1 VAFSPDGHRLASA
14 SADQLVRVWNADTG
28 QPISDPF
35 TRHTNYVSGVAFSP
49 DGRRAV
55 SSGWDHTLR
64 LWPME
69 AAPKTLCDKLA
80 TNVSHKDW
88 RLALG
93 GFVRSYVGHGSLS
106 AAYPIAPRP
115 KA

>member
-1 VAFSPDGHRLASA
+1 MAFSPNGHRLVSGGG
-14 SADQLVRVWNADTG
+14 DNTVRLWNADT
-28 QPISDPF
+28 
-35 TRHTNYVSGVAFSP
+35 
-49 DGRRAV
+49 
-55 SSGWDHTLR
+55 
-64 LWPME
+64 
-69 AAPKTLCDKLA
+69 APKTLCDKLA

>member
-1 VAFSPDGHRLASA
+1 
-14 SADQLVRVWNADTG
+14 
-28 QPISDPF
+28 
-35 TRHTNYVSGVAFSP
+35 VAFSP

-55 SSGWDHTLR
+55 SSSWDHTLR
-64 LWPME
+64 LWPTE
-69 AAPKTLCDKLA
+69 AAPKTLSDKLA